1 MATFSKVA
9 KPSAHHDE
17 KTWTGSA
24 STLAITGLEFQ
35 PDWVLFFGRNYTGNN
50 LVVDSV
56 RGFNKWIYLDE
67 TDGEDTNT
75 SVTATSDGISMDG
88 NTLNCNST
96 SDGHIGM
103 FWKLAGSTTTNDA
116 SATGVGTIDSSYRA
130 NTDAGLSVVT
140 WEGTGAN
147 GTIAHGLGKIPDTI
161 IFKDIEQDGY
171 NWEMYTHG
179 GNRASQTGGQID
191 ETDTQQ
197 FFNTGV
203 AQNDDNTYWNDTAPT
218 STVFSI
224 GSKNNV
230 NQSGMSQVAFC
241 FANTNGCLRT
251 GTYQGNGKTHGP
263 FVFTGFKPRAVWIA
277 RYDTTGENT
286 SWKTSTTMALG
297 PDNAAQSGSGSNHG
311 NAIEHNM
318 KLDST
323 HNGASEVASQDKIQF
338 FAQGFSPFTTD
349 SKSNGSGNFYV
360 YIAWADQPSVTTT
373 KLLTTAF

>member
-1 MATFSKVA
+1 MATFSKVV

-17 KTWTGSA
+17 KTWAGSA

-88 NTLNCNST
+88 NTLNCNSS

-147 GTIAHGLGKIPDTI
+147 GTIAH
-161 IFKDIEQDGY
+161 
-171 NWEMYTHG
+171 
-179 GNRASQTGGQID
+179 
-191 ETDTQQ
+191 
-197 FFNTGV
+197 
-203 AQNDDNTYWNDTAPT
+203 
-218 STVFSI
+218 
-224 GSKNNV
+224 
-230 NQSGMSQVAFC
+230 
-241 FANTNGCLRT
+241 
-251 GTYQGNGKTHGP
+251 
-263 FVFTGFKPRAVWIA
+263 
-277 RYDTTGENT
+277 
-286 SWKTSTTMALG
+286 
-297 PDNAAQSGSGSNHG
+297 
-311 NAIEHNM
+311 
-318 KLDST
+318 
-323 HNGASEVASQDKIQF
+323 
-338 FAQGFSPFTTD
+338 
-349 SKSNGSGNFYV
+349 
-360 YIAWADQPSVTTT
+360 
-373 KLLTTAF
+373 